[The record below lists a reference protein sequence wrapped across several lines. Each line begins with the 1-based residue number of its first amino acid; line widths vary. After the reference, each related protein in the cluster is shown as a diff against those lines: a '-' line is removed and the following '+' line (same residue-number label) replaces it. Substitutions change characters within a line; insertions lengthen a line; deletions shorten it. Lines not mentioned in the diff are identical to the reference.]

1 MVFIELKKKISEI
14 KKARKISECFYHDKS
29 KCDGIIKRSHSI
41 QRNGRLSIIEGQVNG
56 QNVIYTFT
64 EFESDWISL
73 VKKLKPIGKA
83 EASTFFGFCEY
94 HDTVLF
100 LPIEGE
106 NQYDDSD
113 CHNFLHSYRSFAHS
127 YHRKREDVK
136 LYSDST
142 YTKTLPKEFVDANL
156 HGAKLGLRDLESYKK
171 RLDKQIEENA
181 YSDLE
186 YFSIVFP
193 ELYPI
198 ACSTIITPN
207 FSYSGKPI
215 NFSDSEIVTY
225 SPLILTVLPDTNC
238 TIVIF
243 AWFPGD
249 PKIANFIDELEVLS
263 DYNFKYALSSIL
275 INYAENTF
283 FSPALYN
290 ALGIKGQK
298 QLCKEL
304 ELGITTMPSR
314 FPLCQTNFF
323 SPSLSSKRL

>member
-1 MVFIELKKKISEI
+1 MTS
-14 KKARKISECFYHDKS
+14 
-29 KCDGIIKRSHSI
+29 
-41 QRNGRLSIIEGQVNG
+41 

-64 EFESDWISL
+64 EFESDSFTL

-83 EASTFFGFCEY
+83 EASTFFGFCDY

-100 LPIEGE
+100 SPIEGE
-106 NQYDDSD
+106 NQYDNSD
-113 CHNFLHSYRSFAHS
+113 HHNFLHSYRSFAHS

-136 LYSDST
+136 LYSDYT
-142 YTKTLPKEFVDANL
+142 YTKTLPIEFVNASLQGAN
-156 HGAKLGLRDLESYKK
+156 LGLRDLELYKK
-171 RLDKQIEENA
+171 RLDKQIEENL

-193 ELYPI
+193 EPYPI

-207 FSYSGKPI
+207 FSYSGKLI
-215 NFSDSEIVTY
+215 NSSYSGTDTY
-225 SPLILTVLPDTNC
+225 LPLILTVLPDKNS

-243 AWFPGD
+243 AWFSED
-249 PKIANFIDELEVLS
+249 LKITNFIDELENLS
-263 DYNFKYALSSIL
+263 DYKFKYALSSIL

-304 ELGITTMPSR
+304 EIGIATMPKK

-323 SPSLSSKRL
+323 SSSLSSNRLK